1 MRKPPAE
8 ELCRGLD
15 RLGDGTVVSEV
26 QATRRA
32 RSYLDPPRQS
42 SPSRSAVSSRVQVP
56 VCSGAL
62 SIVHCAG

>member
-1 MRKPPAE
+1 MRKPPTE

-15 RLGDGTVVSEV
+15 RLGEGTVVSEV
-26 QATRRA
+26 LATRRA
-32 RSYLDPPRQS
+32 RSYLDLPRLS
-42 SPSRSAVSSRVQVP
+42 SPSSSVVSSRVQVP